1 MVLYYSSSPTYRDI
15 YIPATPLNSSGNTY
29 HNDFENKLRQRNSGA
44 EFRRENLDTDEN
56 TSSNT
61 NTFHSASAST
71 FQSASAS
78 TFQNYTTTDK
88 LLSEIKNYLFYVL
101 ILLLFPDIKNY
112 LFYVLILLLFLVI
125 K

>member
-1 MVLYYSSSPTYRDI
+1 MLYYSSSPTYRDI

-56 TSSNT
+56 TSTNTSSNT
-61 NTFHSASAST
+61 NTSTNT
-71 FQSASAS
+71 FQSASAN
-78 TFQNYTTTDK
+78 TFQIYSTTDK

-101 ILLLFPDIKNY
+101 ILLLF
-112 LFYVLILLLFLVI
+112 LVI

>member
-44 EFRRENLDTDEN
+44 EFRRENLDTDES
-56 TSSNT
+56 TST
-61 NTFHSASAST
+61 NIFQSASAST
-71 FQSASAS
+71 FQSASANVV
-78 TFQNYTTTDK
+78 QNYTTTDK

-101 ILLLFPDIKNY
+101 ILLLF
-112 LFYVLILLLFLVI
+112 LVI

>member
-29 HNDFENKLRQRNSGA
+29 HNDFENTLRQRNSGA
-44 EFRRENLDTDEN
+44 EFRRENLDTDE
-56 TSSNT
+56 
-61 NTFHSASAST
+61 ST
-71 FQSASAS
+71 SAS

-101 ILLLFPDIKNY
+101 ILLLFI
-112 LFYVLILLLFLVI
+112 VI

>member
-61 NTFHSASAST
+61 STNTNTSSNINT
-71 FQSASAS
+71 FQSPSANV
-78 TFQNYTTTDK
+78 FQNYTTTDK

-101 ILLLFPDIKNY
+101 ILLLF
-112 LFYVLILLLFLVI
+112 LVI

>member
-61 NTFHSASAST
+61 NTFQSASAST
-71 FQSASAS
+71 FQSASAN
-78 TFQNYTTTDK
+78 TFQIYTTTDK

-101 ILLLFPDIKNY
+101 ILLLF
-112 LFYVLILLLFLVI
+112 LVI

>member
-56 TSSNT
+56 TS
-61 NTFHSASAST
+61 ASAST
-71 FQSASAS
+71 FQGASAN
-78 TFQNYTTTDK
+78 TFQIYTTTDK

-101 ILLLFPDIKNY
+101 ILLLF
-112 LFYVLILLLFLVI
+112 LVI

>member
-15 YIPATPLNSSGNTY
+15 YIPATPSNSSGNTY

-44 EFRRENLDTDEN
+44 EFRRENLDTDESTSAN
-56 TSSNT
+56 T
-61 NTFHSASAST
+61 ST
-71 FQSASAS
+71 FQSASAN
-78 TFQNYTTTDK
+78 TFQSASVVQNYTTTDK

-101 ILLLFPDIKNY
+101 ILLLFI
-112 LFYVLILLLFLVI
+112 VI